1 MEDKEHMGQVS
12 EAKLAD
18 GGFYGAKVRSATV
31 WLGIFYWSTE
41 FIISSILWGI
51 LGVDPLESA
60 IGKLILML
68 FSIAMTFAISFIIYR
83 LHNVHLAVKIMTC
96 FTLSLLAAVINA
108 YIDFAIYYVYMLPQ
122 TVTFNWTNFGYTL
135 VYGMSVF
142 LGWSCLFVAL
152 LYSFEIRENERRL
165 AASREEA
172 LSAQMRALRYQVNP
186 HFLFNT
192 LNSIAGLVEE
202 GNTVGAGRMVLSLS
216 SFLRTTLELDPL
228 NDVRLADELTLQT
241 GYLNIEGERFSDRM
255 KVRVDVARELENALV
270 PSLILQPLIENA
282 VKHGVSDKPGMVEIL
297 ISAGR
302 VGEVLNLSVENDV
315 SDAPNPRRTHGM
327 GIGLK
332 NVAHRMETRFPG
344 AGSCVAGYVTPSRF
358 KASLTMPLRLA

>member
-1 MEDKEHMGQVS
+1 MEQ
-12 EAKLAD
+12 AN
-18 GGFYGAKVRSATV
+18 SATLPNGSYYSDTV
-31 WLGIFYWSTE
+31 RRATLWLGICYWATE
-41 FIISSILWGI
+41 FIISSIMWGI
-51 LGVDPLESA
+51 LGVDPMEA
-60 IGKLILML
+60 APGKFVLML
-68 FSIAMTFAISFIIYR
+68 YGIGMTLAISFVIYK
-83 LHNVHLAVKIMTC
+83 LHNVHLAVKIVTC
-96 FTLSLLAAVINA
+96 FALALAAAAIGAVV
-108 YIDFAIYYVYMLPQ
+108 DFIIYLVCILPQ
-122 TVTFNWTNFGYTL
+122 VAMFNWTNFGYTL
-135 VYGMSVF
+135 VYGMSLF

-202 GNTVGAGRMVLSLS
+202 GNNVGAGRMVLSLS

-228 NDVRLADELTLQT
+228 NDVRLAEELTLQT

-255 KVRVDVARELENALV
+255 KVRLDVAQELENALV

-315 SDAPNPRRTHGM
+315 SETSRQSRMQGM

-332 NVAHRMETRFPG
+332 NVAHRIETRFPG
-344 AGSCVAGYVTPSRF
+344 AGSCVAGYVAPSRF
-358 KASLTMPLRLA
+358 RASLTMPLRLA